1 MRFFP
6 IVEIKLRH
14 SRDGDVEW
22 QQENAR
28 IGGYK
33 QIKSAINAILKRA
46 RNGTILNESRQTV
59 VLIQDGRVT
68 WKMESL

>member
-14 SRDGDVEW
+14 SSDADVEW
-22 QQENAR
+22 QQENVR

-33 QIKSAINAILKRA
+33 QMKTAINAILKRA
-46 RNGTILNESRQTV
+46 RNGTVLNESRQTV
-59 VLIQDGRVT
+59 ALIQEGRVT
-68 WKMESL
+68 WQMQ